1 MITSPDISEIFSRL
15 CWEQNVHVIVMLTR
29 EVEGAMVKCGAYW
42 TDTVF
47 GPLRLRL
54 ISTDSLETPPANQ
67 RSASAGFFTQ
77 LSVPSSRQI
86 PHSADSK
93 RCHRPQH
100 YTTDPREIVK
110 RVFELTHT
118 GYPDAQ
124 PRKIVQLQYLEWQDM
139 NVPDD
144 PRGLLGFIKQV
155 EDAVKETHSARDL
168 SKIGTRDHIT
178 MNEVDQGTGIAKHAL
193 GNSPVLLHCSA
204 GVGRTGGFIAV
215 DSILDAIRRE
225 IRAKIKPD
233 DMDVDASNQRPR
245 IPTSPT
251 FQLKTP
257 IPLNNNIHIP
267 HPSPVFTATSDTV
280 LCAQNVT
287 TETSVDDSQQNLHN
301 SNHLASKSLPSFVVS
316 SDSQSSR
323 TSHMHESYHRSSSSF
338 DTSVSGTSS
347 PCKVS
352 FTLDH
357 RTDSQRLTMQSF
369 SPSPASGSIFDSDTP
384 SPPSR
389 LLEPSTMTECS
400 RKTRGFN
407 QGLSSDGEPPSRS
420 QSPSADEAN
429 TSQAP
434 PSRHPILVSSPCP
447 IATSISPFSREEEVV
462 KTYDYKEPRPLHMDI
477 IPLDLTSFEEP
488 ILEVVQDMREQRMS
502 LCQTLRQYVFVH
514 AAIIEGALMV
524 LDDERMIKNGLAM
537 PVPRTSHSVPTPD
550 VRPSLFQSN
559 LSHRTPS
566 PSASPLRS
574 VQSHSSDT
582 ASLTL
587 NKRGASPTELLKE
600 DKAGEVMLSKRPSV
614 KRKQTKDDIIVNAR
628 YRPVTTPLRIAGIH
642 PAGASAA
649 STRSMP
655 P

>member
-1 MITSPDISEIFSRL
+1 
-15 CWEQNVHVIVMLTR
+15 MLTR
-29 EVEGAMVKCGAYW
+29 EVEGAVVKCGAYW

-54 ISTDSLETPPANQ
+54 VSTDGLETPPADQ

-93 RCHRPQH
+93 TCHRPQH
-100 YTTDPREIVK
+100 YTTDPRETVK

-118 GYPDAQ
+118 NYPDAK
-124 PRKIVQLQYLEWQDM
+124 PRKLVQLQYLGWPDM

-155 EDAVKETHSARDL
+155 EDAVKETQSARDL
-168 SKIGTRDHIT
+168 SKIGNRDHIT
-178 MNEVDQGTGIAKHAL
+178 MNEVDPCTGIAKHTL

-225 IRAKIKPD
+225 IRAERKPD
-233 DMDVDASNQRPR
+233 DMDVDSSDQLPR
-245 IPTSPT
+245 ISSSPT
-251 FQLKTP
+251 FRLKPP
-257 IPLNNNIHIP
+257 ISLSNDINIP
-267 HPSPVFTATSDTV
+267 HLPPVFITTSDTV
-280 LCAQNVT
+280 LWAQNVRA
-287 TETSVDDSQQNLHN
+287 ETGVDDNPQTLQHN
-301 SNHLASKSLPSFVVS
+301 HHPASKSLPSFVLS
-316 SDSQSSR
+316 SESQSSQ
-323 TSHMHESYHRSSSSF
+323 TSHVYEGYHHSPSSF
-338 DTSVSGTSS
+338 DTSASG

-352 FTLDH
+352 FTPDH
-357 RTDSQRLTMQSF
+357 RTDGQPMMQPF
-369 SPSPASGSIFDSDTP
+369 FPSPISRSIFDSETP
-384 SPPSR
+384 SRPPSR
-389 LLEPSTMTECS
+389 LLEPSRLTKCS
-400 RKTRGFN
+400 RKTRGLT

-434 PSRHPILVSSPCP
+434 LSRHPIPISSQCST
-447 IATSISPFSREEEVV
+447 ATSISPFSREDEVM
-462 KTYDYKEPRPLHMDI
+462 KTFDYKEPRPLHMDL
-477 IPLDLTSFEEP
+477 PPSNLTSFEVP

-524 LDDERMIKNGLAM
+524 LDDEKTIKNGLVI
-537 PVPRTSHSVPTPD
+537 PVPRTTSYSVPTPD
-550 VRPSLFQSN
+550 VRPSSFQSN
-559 LSHRTPS
+559 SSHRTPS
-566 PSASPLRS
+566 PSASSLQS
-574 VQSHSSDT
+574 VVQLHSSDT
-582 ASLTL
+582 ASPAP

-600 DKAGEVMLSKRPSV
+600 DKAGEVMLSKRPSM
-614 KRKQTKDDIIVNAR
+614 KRKQTKDDIVANAR
-628 YRPVTTPLRIAGIH
+628 YRPVTTPLRIVGTMH
-642 PAGASAA
+642 PVGASAA